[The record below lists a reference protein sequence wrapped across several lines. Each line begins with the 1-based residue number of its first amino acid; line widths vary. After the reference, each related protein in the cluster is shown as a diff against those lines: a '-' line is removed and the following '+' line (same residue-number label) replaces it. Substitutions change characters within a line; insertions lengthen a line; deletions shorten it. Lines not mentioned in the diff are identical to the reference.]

1 MRTAF
6 KDCPPNKMEKY
17 HIIDIIELLN
27 LPYPKNGQISYYI
40 ACPCCDDNPRKK
52 HLNINLKRD
61 VFRCPRCGVS
71 GGILDFYSL
80 FTNVSRDKANKEIR
94 KRLNINN
101 DSTYEQSVKKSAL
114 LRQNIQPEI
123 NEYPLNDI
131 EIRHATYSAML
142 AMLSLAPDH
151 RENLLNRGLTDA
163 DIIRLGY
170 KSTPVAGMSTIAKQL
185 LSDGYYLAGVPGFY
199 RTNEGNWTLIHEQR
213 GILIPV
219 RNKFGQ
225 IQGLQLRRDNT
236 EKRKFRWIS
245 SGERPDGCRAEGWT
259 HLVGEITPIIIITEG
274 PMKADV
280 INALTGLTI
289 LAVPGVNS
297 LTHLKTTLSELKEDG
312 LREVKTAFDMDY
324 INNQHVQNGL
334 KNLLALLDEN
344 GFKYG
349 TYLWDPRY
357 KGLDDYIW
365 QCLMQCHQ
373 KVDKKVY
380 NK

>member
-1 MRTAF
+1 
-6 KDCPPNKMEKY
+6 MEKY

-27 LPYPKNGQISYYI
+27 LPYPKSGQISYYI
-40 ACPCCDDNPRKK
+40 ACPCCDDNSKKK
-52 HLNINLKRD
+52 HLNVNLKRD

-94 KRLNINN
+94 KRLNMNCN
-101 DSTYEQSVKKSAL
+101 GNSEYHPKK
-114 LRQNIQPEI
+114 IVQPKQRPQPQI

-131 EIRHATYSAML
+131 ETRHATYSAML

-151 RENLLNRGLTDA
+151 RDNLLNRGLTDA

-170 KSTPVAGMSTIAKQL
+170 KSTPIAGMSTIAKQL
-185 LSDGYYLAGVPGFY
+185 QSDGYYLAGVPGFY
-199 RTNEGNWTLIHEQR
+199 RTNEGNWTFIHEQR

-225 IQGLQLRRDNT
+225 IQGLQLRRDDT

-259 HLVGEITPIIIITEG
+259 HLAGEVTPIIIITEG

-297 LTHLKTTLSELKEDG
+297 LTHLKTTLSELKADG

-334 KNLLALLDEN
+334 RNLMALLDEN
-344 GFKYG
+344 GFKFG

-365 QCLMQCHQ
+365 QFLMECKHQ
-373 KVDKKVY
+373 SK
-380 NK
+380 